1 MPVTIKNKKLIQ
13 ELGELEILDSKE
25 TTKDEPLNE
34 NDITI
39 KSFSAYGGT
48 TEYKVL
54 SDNISDEDVALLIK
68 AEQLKSLR
76 SIQRMLKFFT
86 ILTVVSLVVSFI
98 ALVSR

>member
-1 MPVTIKNKKLIQ
+1 MTTKNKTVIQ
-13 ELGELEILDSKE
+13 ALGELEVLDLKE
-25 TTKDEPLNE
+25 VTKDDPLKE
-34 NDITI
+34 DDVTV
-39 KSFSAYGGT
+39 KSFAAGGSA
-48 TEYKVL
+48 EYKVL
-54 SDNISDEDVALLIK
+54 SDDISDEDVELLIK